1 VTAVDPDVEAI
12 AMSRLNHADGD
23 DLISAANGMDLAY
36 ERFWAVRGRVAGV
49 RVDLVS
55 QWDSASGRAML
66 DHLETVENALAQVGA
81 ALTIMADKLR
91 AHGNVVNTARDS
103 VRDLVVQGYTD
114 PLSVTDSDIDAVLQD
129 FLDSEQALTT
139 DLWTYGALA
148 PGAIPLPEPPP
159 RPPGDWKTILFGDGY
174 PAGWYW
180 LGEDGEYPDP
190 DDFDWGDDFEPGTYD
205 PDNPLYGYDEWGNL
219 VPAYQAG
226 MPVPMEVQEASVGS
240 GLLKLLGKAARGAG
254 ATASGARAIGQSAD
268 DLAALIRG
276 SYGWRPSH
284 IDRHIRE
291 WYRLADDAP
300 VQPWMREEFL
310 ETVVQAG
317 VRQGKVFQWS
327 LRGESGAQSTYSVL
341 RYTNGRWM
349 VSQYYAS
356 GSRAGEFATAFEPTA
371 RQLARMLQQA
381 AIR

>member
-1 VTAVDPDVEAI
+1 MTPVDSETEGIVL
-12 AMSRLNHADGD
+12 SRMNHADGD
-23 DLISAANGMDLAY
+23 GLIRAAKGMDTAY
-36 ERFWAVRGRVAGV
+36 EEFWKARGRVAGV
-49 RVDLVS
+49 RTDLVDH
-55 QWDSASGRAML
+55 WDSASGRRLL
-66 DHLETVENALAQVGA
+66 DYLETVENALAEVGG
-81 ALTIMADKLR
+81 ALSIMAEKLR
-91 AHGNVVNTARDS
+91 AHGQVINTTRDT
-103 VRDLVVQGYTD
+103 VRDLVVQGYQD
-114 PLSVTDSDIDAVLQD
+114 PLSVTDSDLDAPLQD
-129 FLDSEQALTT
+129 FLDSERALTT

-159 RPPGDWKTILFGDGY
+159 RPPGDWKTFIFGDGY

-180 LGEDGEYPDP
+180 LGPDGEFP
-190 DDFDWGDDFEPGTYD
+190 DDHQWGDNPDLGAFD

-219 VPAYQAG
+219 VPAYQAA
-226 MPVPMEVQEASVGS
+226 MPVPMEIQEASIGS
-240 GLLKLLGKAARGAG
+240 GLLKLLGRAAKGAG
-254 ATASGARAIGQSAD
+254 VAPSGARAIAQNAD
-268 DLAALIRG
+268 DLAALVRG

-300 VQPWMREEFL
+300 VQPWMRDEFL
-310 ETVVQAG
+310 DMVVQSG

-327 LRGESGAQSTYSVL
+327 LRGEAGMQPTYSVL
-341 RYTNGRWM
+341 RYQNGRWL
-349 VSQYYAS
+349 VSQYYAN